1 MIRSLGYI
9 SIVLFLAACS
19 DSSHTSEKIDWTDE
33 TKSELRDFGDR
44 LVLSFQTSNFELF
57 DSLWD
62 NDAFLKRVNKTSNK
76 SFSSYYMS
84 MQPNQGRYKS
94 TDQFHLIQ
102 EDTAS
107 VQVVHYALNTNSAEL
122 TLVIDYKYSM
132 KPLKYLVKIKNGK
145 FTLTDVYNLYDDEWH
160 SQELYDRFV
169 MLSSLKRHDRVLRDA
184 EQAFKRAV
192 DAQNIGDNQLA
203 LEALYQIPKEFSGKG
218 DYTLWKLE
226 LAQEIDDLTW
236 SSVIRN
242 EYNMYKSPYTT
253 YLHNW
258 YNEKP
263 LWNTVRYLENHGLD
277 QKHLSILKEGEILWY

>member
-1 MIRSLGYI
+1 MIRAFGYI
-9 SIVLFLAACS
+9 TVILLL
-19 DSSHTSEKIDWTDE
+19 SSCGVTTNESKISWTSEKKDE
-33 TKSELRDFGDR
+33 IRDFGDR
-44 LVLSFQTSNFELF
+44 LVRSFQTSNFELF

-62 NDAFLKRVNKTSNK
+62 NDAFLKRVNKPSNK
-76 SFSSYYMS
+76 TISSYYMS

-94 TDQFHLIQ
+94 TDQFPLIQ

-107 VQVVHYALNTNSAEL
+107 VQVVHYALNTNSAEI

-132 KPLKYLVKIKNGK
+132 KPIKYLVEIKDGK
-145 FTLTDVYNLYDDEWH
+145 FAITDIYNLYDDEWH
-160 SQELYDRFV
+160 AQELYDRFV
-169 MLSSLKRHDRVLRDA
+169 MLSSIKRNDKILRDA
-184 EQAFKRAV
+184 EQAYKRAV

-226 LAQEIDDLTW
+226 LAQEIDNLTW

-242 EYNMYKSPYTT
+242 EYNMYQSPYTT

-263 LWNTVRYLENHGLD
+263 LWNTIRYLESHGLD
-277 QKHLSILKEGEILWY
+277 QEHLSTLKEGEIIWY